1 MLVIIYKV
9 LIEKGADAINENY
22 DNPLDSAIFIENV
35 AIVKL
40 LIENGADVNYK
51 SSEGRTVLG
60 ASLDFDNKE
69 MIKLLKD
76 AGATE

>member
-1 MLVIIYKV
+1 M
-9 LIEKGADAINENY
+9 
-22 DNPLDSAIFIENV
+22 DSAIFIENV